1 MTCRHCGGNHWSIKC
16 TNKDAG
22 VSAHGVE
29 SSGKYVPKFKR
40 DGVDT
45 TKENRNRNTINI
57 TNISTNSTEQDV
69 RDLFH
74 NYGRI
79 SRLYY
84 NEFKGFAYVTYS
96 TLDAC
101 EKAIEA
107 VNGHPYDY
115 LILSVK
121 MAENKT

>member
-1 MTCRHCGGNHWSIKC
+1 MKNYYTVLGISQGATDEDIK
-16 TNKDAG
+16 
-22 VSAHGVE
+22 
-29 SSGKYVPKFKR
+29 
-40 DGVDT
+40 
-45 TKENRNRNTINI
+45 
-57 TNISTNSTEQDV
+57 
-69 RDLFH
+69 DLFY

-84 NEFKGFAYVTYS
+84 NEFKGFAYLTYS

-107 VNGHPYDY
+107 INGHPYDH

-121 MAENKT
+121 MAENKP